1 MKLFKI
7 SKIISIIC
15 GIIGI
20 ILSSCG
26 LIIGLQSVGAEGR
39 GQLGVIFIMPSVIA
53 LILYFKLIYYLKCV
67 HCFSPC
73 FIIATT
79 STVTLL
85 LCLIICSS
93 STWNIYI
100 RLSLK

>member
-39 GQLGVIFIMPSVIA
+39 GQLGVIFIMPSAIA
-53 LILYFKLIYYLKCV
+53 LILY
-67 HCFSPC
+67 
-73 FIIATT
+73 
-79 STVTLL
+79 
-85 LCLIICSS
+85 
-93 STWNIYI
+93 
-100 RLSLK
+100 